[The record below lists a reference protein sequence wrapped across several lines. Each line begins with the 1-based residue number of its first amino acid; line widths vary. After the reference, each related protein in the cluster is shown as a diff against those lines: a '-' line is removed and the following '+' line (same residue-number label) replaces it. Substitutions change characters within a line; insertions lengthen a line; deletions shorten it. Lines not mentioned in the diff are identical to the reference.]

1 MAGPKN
7 IHNWHDSFDGAEPA
21 YPPPPPKQINAGDK
35 KVGPPSPASGKK
47 GAGLSKDSFYE

>member
-7 IHNWHDSFDGAEPA
+7 THNWHDSFDGAEPA